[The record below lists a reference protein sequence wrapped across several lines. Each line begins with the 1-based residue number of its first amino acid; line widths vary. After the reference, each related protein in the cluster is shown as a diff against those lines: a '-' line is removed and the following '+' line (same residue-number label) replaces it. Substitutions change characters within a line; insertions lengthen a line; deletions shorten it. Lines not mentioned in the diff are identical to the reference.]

1 MPAGEG
7 RDVGPEL
14 QTTWPKAWQT
24 RAPKGGAPIA
34 PSPVRVLLA
43 TDVAFYREGLAAA
56 LTKAPGIA
64 LAGAAADSWSIA
76 SLARSCDPHIVLLD
90 ASMPDSFTC
99 ALDLHA
105 ELPAVHVVVMAIAE
119 EISVLPWAEAGVSG
133 YVTRGTDLRGLL
145 KIVRSVARGEFPCSP
160 RVAAALSRRL
170 ADVSSTYAGA
180 ARGPTSLTLR
190 EREILRLV
198 ETGLSNREIA
208 SGLVIEVSTVK
219 NHIHSILEKLGVA
232 TRGEAAALARR
243 YRGSRDEEHAGA
255 GGPSA

>member
-1 MPAGEG
+1 MK
-7 RDVGPEL
+7 V
-14 QTTWPKAWQT
+14 
-24 RAPKGGAPIA
+24 
-34 PSPVRVLLA
+34 VLA

-56 LTKAPGIA
+56 LSKAPGIT
-64 LAGAAADSWSIA
+64 LAGAAEDAWSLA
-76 SLARSCDPHIVLLD
+76 SLARSCNPQIALLD
-90 ASMPDSFTC
+90 ASMPDSFSC

-105 ELPAVHVVVMAIAE
+105 ELPGVRVVVMAIAE

-133 YVTRGTDLRGLL
+133 YVTRGTDLRGLV

-160 RVAAALSRRL
+160 KVAAALSRRL

-180 ARGPTSLTLR
+180 VRGPTALTGR

-208 SGLVIEVSTVK
+208 DGLVIEISTVK
-219 NHIHSILEKLGVA
+219 NHVHSILEKLGVA

-243 YRGSRDEEHAGA
+243 YRGARDEEHAGA
-255 GGPSA
+255 GGPPA